1 MSDAPRWIEDARIK
15 ERMHAQGLG
24 LDMMLSVDRG
34 SDAVVLRT
42 TTRHLTREEA
52 RELGQRL
59 IEAALLAGERV
70 EGGVR
75 YEVVDVATFPASGVD
90 IVTLCGACRCMLVN
104 GHHCRCLHPGEPLRI
119 RDAQGDWFERVGP
132 GSYRFERAS
141 GEDSM
146 VRYTLEEIYE
156 NGIPREIQYQQ

>member
-1 MSDAPRWIEDARIK
+1 MTEPVPRWIEDARIK

-42 TTRHLTREEA
+42 TTRHLTRDEA

-70 EGGVR
+70 
-75 YEVVDVATFPASGVD
+75 DVGQDAPKSS
-90 IVTLCGACRCMLVN
+90 
-104 GHHCRCLHPGEPLRI
+104 EPLRV
-119 RDAQGDWFERVGP
+119 RDAEGDWFERVGP
-132 GSYRFERAS
+132 DDYRLERPS
-141 GEDSM
+141 GADTR
-146 VRYTLEEIYE
+146 VRYTLEEIYAIGAPMVTE
-156 NGIPREIQYQQ
+156 Y